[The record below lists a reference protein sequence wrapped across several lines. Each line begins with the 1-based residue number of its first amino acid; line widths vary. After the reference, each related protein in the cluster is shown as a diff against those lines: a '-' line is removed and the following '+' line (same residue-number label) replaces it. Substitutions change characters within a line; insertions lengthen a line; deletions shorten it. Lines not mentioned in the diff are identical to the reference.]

1 MRRLPICLF
10 FLIGV
15 LLFSLKAGAQLPI
28 RPDLSAEPLVISNPI
43 LRAGVRRISERS
55 PLWRDAMASLRDR
68 GRQAILLT
76 PGQVRVAADSP
87 SGRTERFDP
96 TVLAEVAPVPDND
109 SRVDVVLVV
118 INLAL
123 LEESHRHA
131 GSLQSDFEADLDRI
145 LVHEVYAH
153 AVPYL
158 LAGHLAGRCPDPT
171 AGERAVDACS
181 IRRENAVRAELGLGR
196 RTTYGLDDLNIF
208 RRARH

>member
-10 FLIGV
+10 FLIGA
-15 LLFSLKAGAQLPI
+15 LLFPLKAGAQLPI
-28 RPDLSAEPLVISNPI
+28 RPDLGVEPLVTSTPI
-43 LRAGVRRISERS
+43 LRAGLQRIAERS
-55 PLWRDAMASLRDR
+55 ALWRDAMASLRDR

-76 PGQVRVAADSP
+76 PAQVRVAETAGGP
-87 SGRTERFDP
+87 TETFDP
-96 TVLAEVAPVPDND
+96 TLLAEVAPVPGPD

-123 LEESHRHA
+123 LEESHRNA

-158 LAGHLAGRCPDPT
+158 LAGHLAGRCPDPA

-196 RTTYGLDDLNIF
+196 RTTYGLDDLNIS